1 MIALKNPKAL
11 FPGLMICIV
20 VAFAARFLADHYNA
34 PTMLFALLLGLSLH
48 HLADDKKTLPGITF
62 AASGLLKC
70 GVALLGLR
78 LTFTD
83 IGSLGLRTVLLV
95 VCGVV
100 FTIAIGIILSYVLGR
115 RIKFGI
121 LTGGAVGICGASA
134 ALAIASVL
142 PRSETRERDLAFT
155 VVAVTTLSTIAMIAY
170 PILGESM
177 GFDERTMGILLGV
190 TIHDVAQVVGAGFSV
205 SEQSGNTATLIK
217 LFRVTLLV
225 PIIVILVFCL
235 RGERRATG
243 ASVFPLFIIGFA
255 VAIVVNSLGILP
267 DMAKSVL
274 STLST
279 WLLVVGIVSIGIKT
293 SLKSLSEVGGTAMI
307 IVTLETLFL
316 LVMASLVLHFL

>member
-1 MIALKNPKAL
+1 MIENSKSL
-11 FPGLMICIV
+11 FPGVMICII

-48 HLADDKKTLPGITF
+48 HLAEDNKTLPGITF
-62 AASGLLKC
+62 SASTLLRC
-70 GVALLGLR
+70 GVGLLGLR
-78 LTFTD
+78 LTFND

-100 FTIAIGIILSYVLGR
+100 LTMCVGIILSYALGR
-115 RIKFGI
+115 KIRFGI

-134 ALAIASVL
+134 ALAIASIL
-142 PRSETRERDLAFT
+142 PKSETRERDLAFT
-155 VVAVTTLSTIAMIAY
+155 VVAVTTLSTVAMIAY
-170 PILGESM
+170 PILGESL
-177 GFDERTMGILLGV
+177 GFDDHTMGILLGV

-225 PIIVILVFCL
+225 PIIVGLVYFL
-235 RGERRATG
+235 RSENKATG
-243 ASVFPLFIIGFA
+243 ASVFPLFIVGFA
-255 VAIVVNSLGILP
+255 IAIVVNSLGILP
-267 DMAKSVL
+267 DIVISVL

-279 WLLVVGIVSIGIKT
+279 WLLVIGIVSIGIKT
-293 SLKSLSEVGGTAMI
+293 SLKSLREVGGKAMI

-316 LVMASLVLHFL
+316 LGMASMVLVLT

>member
-1 MIALKNPKAL
+1 
-11 FPGLMICIV
+11 MICII

-48 HLADDKKTLPGITF
+48 HLAEDDKTLPGITF
-62 AASGLLKC
+62 AASSLLKT

-83 IGSLGLRTVLLV
+83 IGSLGSRTVLLV
-95 VCGVV
+95 IFGVV
-100 FTIAIGIILSYVLGR
+100 LTIVVGIILSYLLGR
-115 RIKFGI
+115 RLRFGI

-134 ALAIASVL
+134 ALAIASIL
-142 PRSETRERDLAFT
+142 PQSETRERDLAFT
-155 VVAVTTLSTIAMIAY
+155 VVAVTTLSTIAMVVY
-170 PILGESM
+170 PILGASM

-205 SEQSGNTATLIK
+205 SEQSGSTATLIK

-225 PIIVILVFCL
+225 PVILVLIVCM
-235 RGERRATG
+235 RSGNRASGT
-243 ASVFPLFIIGFA
+243 SVFPLFIVGFA
-255 VAIVVNSLGILP
+255 ASILINSLGILP
-267 DMAKSVL
+267 EMVISLL

-279 WLLVVGIVSIGIKT
+279 WLLVIGIVSIGIKT
-293 SLKSLSEVGGTAMI
+293 SLKSLKEVGGTALI

-316 LVMASLVLHFL
+316 LGMASFVLTLA

>member
-1 MIALKNPKAL
+1 MIENPKSL
-11 FPGLMICIV
+11 FPGLMICII

-48 HLADDKKTLPGITF
+48 HLSEDDKTLPGITF
-62 AASGLLKC
+62 AASDLLKC

-78 LTFTD
+78 LTFND

-95 VCGVV
+95 ICGVV
-100 FTIAIGIILSYVLGR
+100 LTMCVGIILSYALGR
-115 RIKFGI
+115 RIRFGI

-134 ALAIASVL
+134 ALAIASIL
-142 PRSETRERDLAFT
+142 PKSETRERDLAFT
-155 VVAVTTLSTIAMIAY
+155 VVAVTTLSTVAMIAY
-170 PILGESM
+170 PILGDSL
-177 GFDERTMGILLGV
+177 GFDDHTMGILLGV

-225 PIIVILVFCL
+225 PIIIGLAFFL
-235 RGERRATG
+235 RSEKRATG
-243 ASVFPLFIIGFA
+243 TSVFPLFIVGFA
-255 VAIVVNSLGILP
+255 VAIVVNSLGLLP
-267 DMAKSVL
+267 DIAISVL

-293 SLKSLSEVGGTAMI
+293 SLKSLREVGGKAMI

-316 LVMASLVLHFL
+316 LTMASLVLVFT